1 MWRIVGNGYRLRKR
15 DRGDNVK
22 LNDKGG
28 LRKMYKPLRNQ
39 NGRLLGLVRDY
50 NGRTEL
56 RDAGGRLLGYYY
68 QKANQTRDK
77 NGHLVGYGNLL
88 TKLLYDL

>member
-1 MWRIVGNGYRLRKR
+1 
-15 DRGDNVK
+15 VK

-28 LRKMYKPLRNQ
+28 YRKMFKPLRNQ
-39 NGRLLGLVRDY
+39 

-68 QKANQTRDK
+68 QKQNQTRDK
-77 NGHLVGYGNLL
+77 NGRLVGFGNLL
-88 TKLLYDL
+88 TKLLDDCRF

>member
-1 MWRIVGNGYRLRKR
+1 MF
-15 DRGDNVK
+15 
-22 LNDKGG
+22 
-28 LRKMYKPLRNQ
+28 KPLRNQ

>member
-1 MWRIVGNGYRLRKR
+1 M
-15 DRGDNVK
+15 K
-22 LNDKGG
+22 LNDRGG

-50 NGRTEL
+50 DGRTEL

-68 QKANQTRDK
+68 QKQNQTRDK

-88 TKLLYDL
+88 TKLLDDCRI

>member
-1 MWRIVGNGYRLRKR
+1 M
-15 DRGDNVK
+15 K
-22 LNDKGG
+22 LNDRGG

-68 QKANQTRDK
+68 QKQNQTRDK

-88 TKLLYDL
+88 TKLLHDL

>member
-1 MWRIVGNGYRLRKR
+1 MF
-15 DRGDNVK
+15 
-22 LNDKGG
+22 
-28 LRKMYKPLRNQ
+28 KPLRNQ

-68 QKANQTRDK
+68 QKANQTVIRT
-77 NGHLVGYGNLL
+77 V
-88 TKLLYDL
+88 TW

>member
-1 MWRIVGNGYRLRKR
+1 M
-15 DRGDNVK
+15 K

>member
-1 MWRIVGNGYRLRKR
+1 MLRIVRNGCKLRKR

-22 LNDKGG
+22 LNDRGG
-28 LRKMYKPLRNQ
+28 LRKMFKPLRNQ

>member
-1 MWRIVGNGYRLRKR
+1 
-15 DRGDNVK
+15 VK
-22 LNDKGG
+22 LNDRGG
-28 LRKMYKPLRNQ
+28 LRKMFKPLRNQ

-56 RDAGGRLLGYYY
+56 RDAGGRLLDYYY

>member
-1 MWRIVGNGYRLRKR
+1 
-15 DRGDNVK
+15 VK
-22 LNDKGG
+22 LNGRGG
-28 LRKMYKPLRNQ
+28 LRKMFKPLRNQ

>member
-1 MWRIVGNGYRLRKR
+1 
-15 DRGDNVK
+15 VK
-22 LNDKGG
+22 LNDRGG
-28 LRKMYKPLRNQ
+28 LRKMFKPLRNQ

>member
-1 MWRIVGNGYRLRKR
+1 M
-15 DRGDNVK
+15 K
-22 LNDKGG
+22 LNGRGG
-28 LRKMYKPLRNQ
+28 LRKMFKPLRNQ

-50 NGRTEL
+50 DGRTEL

>member
-1 MWRIVGNGYRLRKR
+1 M
-15 DRGDNVK
+15 K
-22 LNDKGG
+22 LNGRGG
-28 LRKMYKPLRNQ
+28 LRKMFKPLRNQ

>member
-22 LNDKGG
+22 LNDRGG

-68 QKANQTRDK
+68 QKQNQTRDK

-88 TKLLYDL
+88 TKLLHDL

>member
-1 MWRIVGNGYRLRKR
+1 MF
-15 DRGDNVK
+15 
-22 LNDKGG
+22 
-28 LRKMYKPLRNQ
+28 KPLRNQ
-39 NGRLLGLVRDY
+39 NGKLLGLVRDY
-50 NGRTEL
+50 DGRTEL

-88 TKLLYDL
+88 TKLLYDM

>member
-1 MWRIVGNGYRLRKR
+1 M
-15 DRGDNVK
+15 K
-22 LNDKGG
+22 LNDRGG

-50 NGRTEL
+50 DGRTEL

>member
-1 MWRIVGNGYRLRKR
+1 MF
-15 DRGDNVK
+15 
-22 LNDKGG
+22 
-28 LRKMYKPLRNQ
+28 KPLRNQ

-56 RDAGGRLLGYYY
+56 RDAGGRLLDYYY

>member
-1 MWRIVGNGYRLRKR
+1 M
-15 DRGDNVK
+15 K
-22 LNDKGG
+22 LNDRGG
-28 LRKMYKPLRNQ
+28 LRKMFKPLRNQ

>member
-1 MWRIVGNGYRLRKR
+1 M
-15 DRGDNVK
+15 K

-28 LRKMYKPLRNQ
+28 YRKMFRPLRNQ
-39 NGRLLGLVRDY
+39 NGRLLGLTRDY

-68 QKANQTRDK
+68 QKQNQTRDK
-77 NGHLVGYGNLL
+77 NGRLVGFGNLL
-88 TKLLYDL
+88 TKLLDDCRF

>member
-1 MWRIVGNGYRLRKR
+1 M
-15 DRGDNVK
+15 K
-22 LNDKGG
+22 LNDRGG
-28 LRKMYKPLRNQ
+28 LRKMFKPLRNQ
-39 NGRLLGLVRDY
+39 NGKLLGLVRDY
-50 NGRTEL
+50 DGRTEL

-88 TKLLYDL
+88 TKLLYDM

>member
-1 MWRIVGNGYRLRKR
+1 M
-15 DRGDNVK
+15 K
-22 LNDKGG
+22 LNDRGG
-28 LRKMYKPLRNQ
+28 LRKMFKPLRNQ
-39 NGRLLGLVRDY
+39 NGKLLGLVRDY
-50 NGRTEL
+50 DGRTEL

>member
-1 MWRIVGNGYRLRKR
+1 
-15 DRGDNVK
+15 
-22 LNDKGG
+22 
-28 LRKMYKPLRNQ
+28 MYKPLRNQ

>member
-1 MWRIVGNGYRLRKR
+1 M
-15 DRGDNVK
+15 K
-22 LNDKGG
+22 LNDRGG
-28 LRKMYKPLRNQ
+28 LRKMFKPLRNQ

-50 NGRTEL
+50 DGRTEL

>member
-1 MWRIVGNGYRLRKR
+1 M
-15 DRGDNVK
+15 K
-22 LNDKGG
+22 LNDRGG